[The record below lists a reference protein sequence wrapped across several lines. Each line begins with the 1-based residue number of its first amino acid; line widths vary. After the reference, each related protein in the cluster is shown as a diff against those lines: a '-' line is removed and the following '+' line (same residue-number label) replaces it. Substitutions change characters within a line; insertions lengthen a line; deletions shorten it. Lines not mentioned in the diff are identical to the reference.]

1 MDVFVNLLAV
11 TVRKMEI
18 IIKQYMPEKVLE
30 SEKREDV
37 DQIGKYCLQ
46 DQNKDDEESTDDE
59 GTEIKQNIE
68 KGNHYNLTFLAY
80 CIFSWSRTCSW
91 IEFLYYNES

>member
-59 GTEIKQNIE
+59 GTSWHIAF
-68 KGNHYNLTFLAY
+68 FLGA
-80 CIFSWSRTCSW
+80 
-91 IEFLYYNES
+91 ELDPFLSVFGE